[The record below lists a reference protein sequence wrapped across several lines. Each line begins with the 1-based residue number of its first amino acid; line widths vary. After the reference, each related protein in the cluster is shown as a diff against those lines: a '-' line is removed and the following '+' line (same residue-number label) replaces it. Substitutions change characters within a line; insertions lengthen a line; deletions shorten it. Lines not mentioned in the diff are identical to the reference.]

1 MYKILSANIEPST
14 FGGTHTTW
22 NVQVNGVKYYIS
34 YQPFLPDIYDSE
46 TMAFRYNK
54 QGNIDWTEVVSNNIR
69 SPDEA
74 FVDIIR
80 QLEAL

>member
-1 MYKILSANIEPST
+1 MYKILSANIEPSA

-54 QGNIDWTEVVSNNIR
+54 QGNIDWTEVVSNNIG
-69 SPDEA
+69 SPDKA